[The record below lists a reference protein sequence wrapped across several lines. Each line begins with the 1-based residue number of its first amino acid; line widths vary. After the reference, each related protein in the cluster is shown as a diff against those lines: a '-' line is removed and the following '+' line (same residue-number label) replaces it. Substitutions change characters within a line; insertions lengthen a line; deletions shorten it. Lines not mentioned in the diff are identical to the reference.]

1 MKQKKMLALLLSLAM
16 IVTTVL
22 GNGTFVSAS
31 ATKAT
36 TGISYYVDSVNGND
50 DNDGTSETKA
60 WKSLEKVNATTFKPG
75 DKLRFKRGC
84 SAERS
89 FKSKGFR

>member
-31 ATKAT
+31 ATKEQQALVIT
-36 TGISYYVDSVNGND
+36 WI
-50 DNDGTSETKA
+50 
-60 WKSLEKVNATTFKPG
+60 P
-75 DKLRFKRGC
+75 
-84 SAERS
+84 
-89 FKSKGFR
+89 

>member
-60 WKSLEKVNATTFKPG
+60 WKKLMQLLSSRVISLDLKEVAHGAVF
-75 DKLRFKRGC
+75 
-84 SAERS
+84 
-89 FKSKGFR
+89 

>member
-60 WKSLEKVNATTFKPG
+60 WKSLEKVNATLSSRVISLDLKEVAHGAVF
-75 DKLRFKRGC
+75 
-84 SAERS
+84 
-89 FKSKGFR
+89 

>member
-36 TGISYYVDSVNGND
+36 TGISYYVDSVNGM
-50 DNDGTSETKA
+50 TIMTVLVKQ
-60 WKSLEKVNATTFKPG
+60 KPG
-75 DKLRFKRGC
+75 SHLKKLMQLLSSRVISLDLKRLLM
-84 SAERS
+84 ERS

>member
-50 DNDGTSETKA
+50 DNDGTR
-60 WKSLEKVNATTFKPG
+60 KS
-75 DKLRFKRGC
+75 
-84 SAERS
+84 
-89 FKSKGFR
+89 

>member
-50 DNDGTSETKA
+50 DNDGTIDSPFATIEKA
-60 WKSLEKVNATTFKPG
+60 RDTIAAAKFQAG
-75 DKLRFKRGC
+75 
-84 SAERS
+84 
-89 FKSKGFR
+89 